1 MEISISEK
9 RLLKLIIK
17 IIKQLEIPGL
27 YRVSIHIDKKNILVV
42 LWFELVSSSESYR
55 QIKKETTD
63 RLESLLGLPFNIL
76 TIPYSEAKYHL
87 REPKN
92 I

>member
-42 LWFELVSSSESYR
+42 LWFELVSSSEFYN
-55 QIKKETTD
+55 QVKKEATD

>member
-1 MEISISEK
+1 MEVTISKE

-17 IIKQLEIPGL
+17 IIKQLDIPGL
-27 YRVSIHIDKKNILVV
+27 YRVSIHIDKNNILVV
-42 LWFELVSSSESYR
+42 LWFEIVSSSEFYN
-55 QIKKETTD
+55 QVKKETED

>member
-1 MEISISEK
+1 MEYTISEE

-17 IIKQLEIPGL
+17 IIKQLDIIGL
-27 YRVSIHIDKKNILVV
+27 YRVSISIGKKHILVA
-42 LWFELVSSSESYR
+42 LWFETVSSSEFYY
-55 QIKKETTD
+55 QVKEETED
-63 RLESLLGLPFNIL
+63 RLESLLNLPFNIL

>member
-1 MEISISEK
+1 MEIIISEE

-17 IIKQLEIPGL
+17 IIKQLDIIGL
-27 YRVSIHIDKKNILVV
+27 YRVSISLGKNHILVV
-42 LWFELVSSSESYR
+42 LWFEIVSSSEFYN
-55 QIKKETTD
+55 QVKKETDD

-76 TIPYSEAKYHL
+76 TIPYSEVKYHL

>member
-1 MEISISEK
+1 MEISISEE

-27 YRVSIHIDKKNILVV
+27 YRVSIHIDKNNILVV

-55 QIKKETTD
+55 QIKKETEN

>member
-1 MEISISEK
+1 MEISISEE

-27 YRVSIHIDKKNILVV
+27 YRVSIHVDKNNILVV

>member
-1 MEISISEK
+1 MEISISEE

-17 IIKQLEIPGL
+17 IIKQLEIQGL
-27 YRVSIHIDKKNILVV
+27 YRVSISIGKNHILVV
-42 LWFELVSSSESYR
+42 LWFELVSSSEFYN
-55 QIKKETTD
+55 QVKKQTTE

>member
-1 MEISISEK
+1 MDIQISEE

-17 IIKQLEIPGL
+17 IIKKLDIPGL
-27 YRVSIHIDKKNILVV
+27 YRVSMNIGKNNILVV
-42 LWFELVSSSESYR
+42 LWFELVSNSNFYIEV
-55 QIKKETTD
+55 KKETED
-63 RLESLLGLPFNIL
+63 KLESLLGLPFNIL
-76 TIPYSEAKYHL
+76 TIPYSEIKYHL

>member
-1 MEISISEK
+1 MEITISEE

-17 IIKQLEIPGL
+17 IIKQLDILGL
-27 YRVSIHIDKKNILVV
+27 YRVSINIGKNNILVV
-42 LWFELVSSSESYR
+42 LWFEIVSSSEFYN
-55 QIKKETTD
+55 QVKKETDD

-92 I
+92 V